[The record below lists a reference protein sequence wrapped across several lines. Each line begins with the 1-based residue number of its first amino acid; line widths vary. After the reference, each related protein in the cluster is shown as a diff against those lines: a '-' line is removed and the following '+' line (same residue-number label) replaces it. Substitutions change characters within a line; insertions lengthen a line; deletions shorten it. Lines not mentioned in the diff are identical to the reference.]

1 MRWDLPLLPL
11 ISSRSTDDDTK
22 EETFSISKRFLSSLV
37 SSCLVANQLTQ
48 VQQRNHPQ
56 KDPPPPSEYPTTQLL
71 HHPRAIRKRRTAVRR
86 RRGLEQERKV
96 DEIELEVGSRR
107 PRSRRIRRRKG
118 SRSRVGKE
126 LELGGLEL
134 GRERCLTMG
143 RRAKRKKKSRTTR
156 QVSQFPLSRL
166 HYTSK
171 IERC

>member
-86 RRGLEQERKV
+86 RRGLAWVMRTPSLRTKGQRERSEERR
-96 DEIELEVGSRR
+96 DASTLELIFSSRDLLTEVRW
-107 PRSRRIRRRKG
+107 
-118 SRSRVGKE
+118 SRS
-126 LELGGLEL
+126 LWTF
-134 GRERCLTMG
+134 RE
-143 RRAKRKKKSRTTR
+143 
-156 QVSQFPLSRL
+156 PLKQREEDRFSAL
-166 HYTSK
+166 DF
-171 IERC
+171 